1 MAKKTKETALQ
12 HRFRILAEMLSI
24 GPWWRLPLTIRWLKQ
39 DYEMPFPLDRQPPIH
54 MPITYGLVGFNKPAT
69 KGGRAV
75 KGCNMEV
82 EEEGEGEEEEGAS
95 EDKEDELGRSWKKQ
109 CGATVS
115 CCLCSEELKV
125 SCCTHSHTLGE
136 YDTSPVSTMQPHTSP
151 SHMA

>member
-75 KGCNMEV
+75 KGCNMEE
-82 EEEGEGEEEEGAS
+82 EEEGEEGEGAS
-95 EDKEDELGRSWKKQ
+95 EDEEDELGRSWKEQ
-109 CGATVS
+109 CGATVF
-115 CCLCSEELKV
+115 CCLCSKELKV
-125 SCCTHSHTLGE
+125 SCCTHSHTLGGE
-136 YDTSPVSTMQPHTSP
+136 NDTCLVNTMQPHTFP